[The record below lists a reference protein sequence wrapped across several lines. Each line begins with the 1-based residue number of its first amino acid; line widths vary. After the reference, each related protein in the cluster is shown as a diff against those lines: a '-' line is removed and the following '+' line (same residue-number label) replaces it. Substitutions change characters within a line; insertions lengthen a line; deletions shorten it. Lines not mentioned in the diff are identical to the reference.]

1 MKLYVYNDYDKIIGV
16 VSDNNLLENGAMYPS
31 YHKGITKLQTGEYVL
46 IDSDG
51 ENYRAHTVDDETAFQ
66 AILEAGREDLLTVP
80 KFASLNRFCKGLSR
94 EI

>member
-1 MKLYVYNDYDKIIGV
+1 MKLYVYNDYGKIIGV

-31 YHKGITKLQTGEYVL
+31 YRRGITKLQSGAYVL

-51 ENYRAHTVDDETAFQ
+51 ESYRAYTVDDETAFQ

-80 KFASLNRFCKGLSR
+80 KFVSLNRFCKGLSR
-94 EI
+94 EV